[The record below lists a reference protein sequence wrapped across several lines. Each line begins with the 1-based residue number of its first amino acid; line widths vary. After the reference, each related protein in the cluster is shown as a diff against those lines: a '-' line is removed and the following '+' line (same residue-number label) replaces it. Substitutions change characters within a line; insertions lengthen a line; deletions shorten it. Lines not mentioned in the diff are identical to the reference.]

1 MKIYFRH
8 KNQIVGTLEPHINKS
23 YTVGR
28 GINCDVQLPVPTVS
42 RFQGVLYFE
51 EGRWHFR
58 NEAGLKNSVTTL
70 TDSVSVDMKNGL
82 SIFLD
87 TFLASEKTHVLEE
100 KPVAKNYSYV
110 KAASYT
116 AAIFVVVAIST
127 YFSYY
132 YQSKFDSKSLMGF
145 SENKILKFELKVK
158 KELLEKIKK
167 EADLKEEDFKETV
180 GFCTGFLVEKNILLT
195 AHHCVSP
202 PPGLSIEKDF
212 ILKTFDNREI
222 IPKRVLGFDFTKD
235 YMFLEVEG
243 FNDNPFFR
251 FTEKIEVGQKVFTIG
266 NVAGEGLAIR
276 EGIISGETEDPNDP
290 NVKYI
295 RFSAAASPGNSG
307 GPLLNEKGE
316 VVALVSRKNM
326 AENYNIGI
334 SYQDLRNG
342 FNNFVL
348 NRDPK
353 EIVFDSKTSDLNFG
367 GIEYY
372 LSKSFRLPLIEKLDN
387 KPHLLEVLNKFN
399 VKIQVPFNFDQSH
412 EMYFQKFHEVA
423 KEKVLSV
430 SQMIR
435 KEDLPGT
442 DWETQATKSLPYIIP
457 STTSDPYV
465 LFKSVN
471 NTLIPKSVG
480 LVGTSGQ
487 IGYEMTLN
495 DWKKERTYLYNEG
508 YMATKGM
515 LIEERFQVPKEQNYQ
530 VYSSVKDSKESIDIS
545 RYFIASPDFSIVYN
559 APEKDMKKREE
570 NTLKTMKD
578 VFIGPEGAIVS
589 LRFFPFLRPKAKADF
604 KVKDFPSGIKKV
616 KTYKDQNNR
625 NWEYY
630 VADFYDS
637 FYIELFCMNTITAT
651 HCLST
656 FQEGSVD
663 RMKEELVKNFVN
675 FELNEKYAMM
685 DFFTLPTISSADL
698 TQYISD
704 STYLKGFEVTTNS
717 TNNLMVNLKNFDYSL
732 NLGKK
737 DSIVGLRFIPGVAFN
752 ATLGRGVWSG
762 FGVQFVRKEKDK
774 NDYKYELCT
783 AGIQFEEL
791 KYNAMLSKDQNL
803 QKSFRG
809 LASDMNSPGLQKN
822 PKSRTEKQ
830 KEAIWKKDLGSDEK
844 EWKKQAYGTCQTLFK
859 DTEKTDLYKTEFE
872 FRTFKAD

>member
-783 AGIQFEEL
+783 AGIQFEKL
-791 KYNAMLSKDQNL
+791 KYNSMLSKDQNL